1 MLLKTERPSTAGR
14 SIEAGDPFRH
24 QKKGEQKMSTKDVL
38 IEQFT
43 ACYDED
49 GWFVS
54 LKTALDGVTAEQAA
68 WKPAGADNSIWET
81 VNHIIFWTERWLQ
94 RYRGELNE
102 PQDVENKGTFK
113 SDETDWTATLEKLGL
128 VMDEWREDLG
138 SIDEVKLG
146 SPVNAQYTAPWHS
159 PLAHQNI
166 HNAYH
171 IGQILLLRK
180 LQGSWNPEKG
190 VS

>member
-1 MLLKTERPSTAGR
+1 MKAL
-14 SIEAGDPFRH
+14 
-24 QKKGEQKMSTKDVL
+24 L

-43 ACYDED
+43 ACYDEN

-54 LKTALDGVTAEQAA
+54 ARTALKGVTAEQAT
-68 WKPAGADNSIWET
+68 WKPAGVDNSIWEN
-81 VNHIIFWTERWLQ
+81 VNHLIFWNERWLQ
-94 RYRGELNE
+94 RHRGELNE

-113 SDETDWTATLEKLGL
+113 SDETDWQATVDKLYNVL
-128 VMDEWREDLG
+128 DEWRE
-138 SIDEVKLG
+138 KLTDVQEDKLDT
-146 SPVNAQYTAPWHS
+146 PVNDAYKEPWWK

-180 LQGSWNPEKG
+180 LQGAWDPTKG

>member
-1 MLLKTERPSTAGR
+1 MKEL
-14 SIEAGDPFRH
+14 
-24 QKKGEQKMSTKDVL
+24 L
-38 IEQFT
+38 IEQLT

-49 GWFVS
+49 AWFVS
-54 LKTALDGVTAEQAA
+54 ARTALDGVTAEQAA
-68 WKPAGADNSIWET
+68 WKPEGVDNSIWEN
-81 VNHIIFWTERWLQ
+81 VNHLIFWNERWLQ

-113 SDETDWTATLEKLGL
+113 SDETDWQATLNKLYS
-128 VMDEWREDLG
+128 VIDEWRGKLAD
-138 SIDEVKLG
+138 IDEDKL
-146 SPVNAQYTAPWHS
+146 STPVNAAYKEPWWK

-180 LQGSWNPEKG
+180 LQGAWDPSKG

>member
-1 MLLKTERPSTAGR
+1 
-14 SIEAGDPFRH
+14 
-24 QKKGEQKMSTKDVL
+24 MSKDIL

-43 ACYDED
+43 ACYDENN
-49 GWFVS
+49 WFVS
-54 LKTALDGVTAEQAA
+54 LKTVLDGVTADQAA
-68 WKPAGADNSIWET
+68 WKPAGADNTIWEE
-81 VNHIIFWTERWLQ
+81 VNHLIFWNERWLQ

-113 SDETDWTATLEKLGL
+113 SDETDWQKTLEKLWE
-128 VMDEWREDLG
+128 VMDEWRNKLA
-138 SIDEVKLG
+138 SITDEKLE
-146 SPVNAQYTAPWHS
+146 SPVNAEYQASWRS
-159 PLAHQNI
+159 PLAQQNI

-180 LQGSWNPEKG
+180 IQGSWDRSKG